1 MSGGNPRLGDMQDVV
16 IGIPQIALV
25 KDPDTGREYGVT
37 HLPTYIQGPVRDP
50 HSPTGQ
56 RMEQLKMRSRVIVE
70 PEQAEIRRFNSGRA
84 CISCISY
91 NWKAGQE
98 ALADRKNGRFKLAIY
113 QQQATM
119 FPGVGPGDFA
129 ICDQKPTMLVGPAG
143 SCEHYRAGKNGYS
156 FFVSSGRKLKEAIG
170 RASEFVFAADRKRE
184 EP

>member
-25 KDPDTGREYGVT
+25 KDPETGDHYGVT
-37 HLPTYIQGPVRDP
+37 HLPTYVQGPVRDP
-50 HSPTGQ
+50 DSPTGQ
-56 RMEQLKMRSRVIVE
+56 RMMQLKMRSRVIVE
-70 PEQAEIRRFNSGRA
+70 PDQVEIRRFNSGRA

-91 NWKAGQE
+91 NWRAGQD
-98 ALADRKNGRFKLAIY
+98 ALADKKNRRFKLAIY
-113 QQQATM
+113 QQQSTM

-156 FFVSSGRKLKEAIG
+156 FFVSSGRRLKEAIG
-170 RASEFVFAADRKRE
+170 RASDYVFKADRDRE